1 MVEALKEAVSGSI
14 QSVYSIARIVI
25 PLMVVMQL
33 AKDYKILD
41 KISMGLNFIVKP
53 FRMSKEAT
61 FPFLVGLIFGLSY
74 GAGVILQSAK
84 EGNLSKKD
92 TTLIGVFLIAC
103 HAVVE
108 DTLVFVVIGANGW
121 LLLGS
126 RTVMAILVTLVI
138 SRTMKEHKNELS
150 KNPL

>member
-1 MVEALKEAVSGSI
+1 MVEVLKEAILGSI
-14 QSVYSIARIVI
+14 KSVYSIAKIVI

-33 AKDYKILD
+33 AKDYKVLD
-41 KISMGLNFIVKP
+41 KISTGLDFIVKP

-61 FPFLVGLIFGLSY
+61 FPLLVGLIFGLSY

-103 HAVVE
+103 HAVIE
-108 DTLVFVVIGANGW
+108 DTLIFAAIGANGW

-126 RTVMAILVTLVI
+126 RTAMAILVTLVI
-138 SRTMKEHKNELS
+138 SRTMKDHKNELS